1 MSYNRVINAKN
12 INFCCGPC
20 CSVDPEPEPE
30 PTNHPDGPWYSLKP
44 HIRPGGKTF
53 SKFVWPCSDG
63 GSITVTNLR
72 VCHGCFS
79 RYNDDDFDDE
89 DLIRDGII
97 VAEKLKDHIQN
108 Q

>member
-1 MSYNRVINAKN
+1 MSYNSVINAKN

-20 CSVDPEPEPE
+20 CSVDPEPEPLNHGNE
-30 PTNHPDGPWYSLKP
+30 PYHCYKP
-44 HIRPGGKTF
+44 HRGGRYA
-53 SKFVWPCSDG
+53 KFVWPCSDG
-63 GSITVTNLR
+63 GNVTVTNLR

-89 DLIRDGII
+89 DRVSDGII
-97 VAEKLKDHIQN
+97 VAKKLKDHIQN

>member
-1 MSYNRVINAKN
+1 MSYNSVINANN

-20 CSVDPEPEPE
+20 CSVDPEPEPVNYGNE
-30 PTNHPDGPWYSLKP
+30 PYHCYKP
-44 HIRPGGKTF
+44 HSGGRYAR
-53 SKFVWPCSDG
+53 FVWPRVNG

-79 RYNDDDFDDE
+79 RYNDDEFDTD
-89 DLIRDGII
+89 DLVRDGN
-97 VAEKLKDHIQN
+97 VVMTKLNNYIQN